1 MLLRPMNQYYT
12 PKTRTIKLMNS
23 NQIING
29 SYLSY
34 ERLSAKIP
42 QIVSAGIIY
51 RKWIRFSATS
61 KDWIYRILEP
71 KICENQIM
79 CRVWTYSIHTD
90 DSTRRW
96 KIFQNIHWNTT
107 VGCNVTYQKTSP
119 GEYNHWNVNKMY
131 ELYWVSR
138 LWFNHLHTI
147 HIEY

>member
-12 PKTRTIKLMNS
+12 PKPRTIKPMNS

-42 QIVSAGIIY
+42 QIVSAGILY

-61 KDWIYRILEP
+61 KELVYRILEP

-79 CRVWTYSIHTD
+79 CRVWTYSIHTEN
-90 DSTRRW
+90 STRRTRETRMSPYE
-96 KIFQNIHWNTT
+96 K
-107 VGCNVTYQKTSP
+107 YSKTFIGIPLLAVMWHTKKPAP
-119 GEYNHWNVNKMY
+119 G
-131 ELYWVSR
+131 S
-138 LWFNHLHTI
+138 TI
-147 HIEY
+147 IGM